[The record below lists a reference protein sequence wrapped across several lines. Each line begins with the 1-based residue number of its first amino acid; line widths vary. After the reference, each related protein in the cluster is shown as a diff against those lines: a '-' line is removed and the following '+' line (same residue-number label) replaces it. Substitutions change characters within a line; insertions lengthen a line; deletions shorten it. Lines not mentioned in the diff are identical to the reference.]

1 MCAISLDVGTSSI
14 KIAVIDV
21 EGKVL
26 FHKRVFFTTILTA
39 SSLYDYFIR
48 GLEEAIS
55 YCAINN
61 FYLLGIS
68 VSGNGPSII
77 SVSKFGRADD
87 VLLMWNDGFCEML
100 PNSLSIFAPRLNLFK
115 KKYKASYD
123 SSLFFLPL
131 VEYLLFRLGGEPITL
146 LPEKRFAPF
155 YWKETDLKAIDFDRN
170 LLLPFVDLGHKVG
183 YYKNIPLFAGP
194 PDYVAALIGTNT
206 LEDLSACDIAGSSE
220 GINISVEKKPKNVPS
235 NVRLMPSVIPNL
247 WTVATLFSDTG
258 IRFSNA
264 VKKLKYKFKSND
276 LEEKFKE
283 VMEVISECYY
293 LNKEIEEVNGDF
305 VEVYNI
311 VIDILNSLKA
321 SFENLEKITGF
332 SGSYALSGGHAKNDL
347 YINMKSFVT
356 KKTFTLLNHADGELL
371 GNAIIVFYKSGLY
384 SSLKEAAKGTIK
396 VTKIWK
402 GTNTPQVFS

>member
-115 KKYKASYD
+115 KNTKHLMIVAY
-123 SSLFFLPL
+123 FFYP
-131 VEYLLFRLGGEPITL
+131 
-146 LPEKRFAPF
+146 
-155 YWKETDLKAIDFDRN
+155 
-170 LLLPFVDLGHKVG
+170 
-183 YYKNIPLFAGP
+183 
-194 PDYVAALIGTNT
+194 
-206 LEDLSACDIAGSSE
+206 
-220 GINISVEKKPKNVPS
+220 
-235 NVRLMPSVIPNL
+235 
-247 WTVATLFSDTG
+247 
-258 IRFSNA
+258 
-264 VKKLKYKFKSND
+264 
-276 LEEKFKE
+276 
-283 VMEVISECYY
+283 
-293 LNKEIEEVNGDF
+293 
-305 VEVYNI
+305 
-311 VIDILNSLKA
+311 
-321 SFENLEKITGF
+321 
-332 SGSYALSGGHAKNDL
+332 
-347 YINMKSFVT
+347 
-356 KKTFTLLNHADGELL
+356 
-371 GNAIIVFYKSGLY
+371 
-384 SSLKEAAKGTIK
+384 
-396 VTKIWK
+396 
-402 GTNTPQVFS
+402 